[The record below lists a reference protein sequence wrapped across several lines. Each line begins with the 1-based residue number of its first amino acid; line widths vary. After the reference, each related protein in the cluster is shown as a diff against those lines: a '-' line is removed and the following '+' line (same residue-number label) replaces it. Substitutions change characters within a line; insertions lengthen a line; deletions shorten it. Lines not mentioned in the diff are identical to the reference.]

1 MSDVLV
7 VTTIV
12 GVINGVSCDTTNLGP
27 LVALGPVLVAG
38 TAGLGDGLVHTAST
52 GDDADHG
59 TAVRVHGLA
68 RAGGELD
75 TGHGFIID
83 MRNSRD
89 EIPNR
94 NKTSPALATNDFEC
108 HVTAWLH
115 S

>member
-1 MSDVLV
+1 MLV

-38 TAGLGDGLVHTAST
+38 VAGLGDGLVHTAST